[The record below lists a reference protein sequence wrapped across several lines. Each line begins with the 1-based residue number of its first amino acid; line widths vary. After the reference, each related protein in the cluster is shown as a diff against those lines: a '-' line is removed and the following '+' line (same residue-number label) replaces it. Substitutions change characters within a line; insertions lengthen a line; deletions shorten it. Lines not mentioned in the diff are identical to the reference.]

1 MLKIDTK
8 SYQDIGICNIGYITI
23 KRIGDCKNIYSVNP
37 LYLRINHA
45 SRYIEEKGVNKYL
58 SFDPVDEYKELLKNA
73 MMFLTQV
80 ETKSKKQIVM
90 GAIMKKTI

>member
-1 MLKIDTK
+1 MLKLDK
-8 SYQDIGICNIGYITI
+8 QSYKNIGIYNIGCIANKKI
-23 KRIGDCKNIYSVNP
+23 ADCKNIYSVNP

-45 SRYIEEKGVNKYL
+45 GRYIEEKGVNKYL

-73 MMFLTQV
+73 MMLLTQV